1 MGKSVVIRVV
11 PPLKR
16 MVNNTQCRLDFEE
29 CNLDLLADAVI
40 KLGEEDLRLLLRE
53 NSRRV
58 VTDRYN

>member
-1 MGKSVVIRVV
+1 
-11 PPLKR
+11 